1 MNLKNENH
9 VFFSLNLFFVKI
21 STVFTNNIISIE
33 IVKVLW

>member
-9 VFFSLNLFFVKI
+9 VFFFFEFIFCEI